1 MQISIVNGAVSY
13 DGVPILTEINFDIHD
28 KEKIALV
35 GRNGCGKTTLLKV
48 LCGQVEMEKGVGE
61 SPLGFY
67 TSGKP
72 RLGYLEQVAFAE
84 EKTLYEE
91 VLSAYQEI
99 LQIEAELQTAL
110 VAMQQNSNEQTAKR
124 YTDLLSRYEILGGYT
139 YQKECKT
146 AIAKFGFESQQNKPL
161 SQFSGGQRSKIA
173 LLKTL
178 LSRPDVL
185 LLDEPTNHLDMQAVE
200 WLENFLKN
208 YKKSCVIVSH
218 DRMFLDR
225 IVNVVYEIEYG
236 EMTRYPGN
244 YTHFLQL
251 KQMAYDEAKKDA
263 EQKTKEIARLEK
275 IVEKFRYKA
284 NKAAMAQAK
293 LSQIKRLGAVVMP
306 NRFDR
311 DTFKANFQPSVATVN
326 KTLVCSNL
334 EFGYNT
340 PLSKADFTLFYGDKL
355 GIIGANGCGKSTF
368 VKTLMQKIPALS
380 GTFGFGLHTNLG
392 YFDQDEAQMT
402 SQQTLFDNFHDEFPR
417 LTDLQVRTALGA
429 FLFEQED
436 VFKRVCDLSGGEK
449 VRFALCKMFKRNPN
463 VLVLDEP
470 TNHMDIVGK
479 ETFESMLKQYTGT
492 LIVVSHDRYL
502 INKVCNKLFVFPTV
516 GNAQF
521 FEGTFAQWEESRQE
535 IKQEEIVEK
544 AKGKKP
550 SPSQQKKN
558 LEKIKR
564 QMAEVE
570 KSITL
575 CESQME
581 QIQQQMCLPE
591 VLSDFQKLSPL
602 QQQEAKLSQ
611 DLENFLALWETL
623 ASQLNEK
630 EE

>member
-48 LCGQVEMEKGVGE
+48 LCGQVEMEQGVGS
-61 SPLGFY
+61 SPLGFF

-72 RLGYLEQVAFAE
+72 RLGYLEQVTFAE

-91 VLSAYQEI
+91 VLSAYQDV
-99 LQIEAELQTAL
+99 LQVEADLASAL
-110 VAMQQNSNEQTAKR
+110 LAMQQNPTDQTAKR
-124 YTDLLSRYEILGGYT
+124 YTDLLNTYDYLGGYT

-146 AIAKFGFESQQNKPL
+146 AIVKFGFEGQENKPL

-185 LLDEPTNHLDMQAVE
+185 LLDEPTNHLDIQAVE

-208 YKKSCVIVSH
+208 YKKSFVVVSH

-236 EMTRYPGN
+236 EMTRYSGN
-244 YTHFLQL
+244 YTHFLSL
-251 KQMAYDEAKKDA
+251 KQMAFEKAKKDA
-263 EQKTKEIARLEK
+263 EQKAKEIARLEK
-275 IVEKFRYKA
+275 IVERFRYKA
-284 NKAAMAQAK
+284 TKAQMAQAK
-293 LSQIKRLGAVVMP
+293 LSQIKRLGAVIMP
-306 NRFDR
+306 NRFDN

-326 KTLVCSNL
+326 KTLVCTKL
-334 EFGYNT
+334 QVGYQK
-340 PLSKADFTLFYGDKL
+340 PLATADFTLFYGDKL
-355 GIIGANGCGKSTF
+355 GIIGANGCGKSTL
-368 VKTLMQKIPALS
+368 VKTLIQKIPALS
-380 GTFGFGLHTNLG
+380 GSFNFGLHTNLG
-392 YFDQDEAQMT
+392 YFDQDEAHAT
-402 SQQTLFDNFHDEFPR
+402 SSQTLFDNFHDEFPR

-436 VFKRVCDLSGGEK
+436 VFKRVSDLSGGEK

-479 ETFESMLKQYTGT
+479 ETFESMLSQYKGT

-502 INKVCNKLFVFPTV
+502 INKVCNKLFVFPQD
-516 GNAQF
+516 GDAFF
-521 FEGTFAQWEESRQE
+521 FEGNYASYEELANKP
-535 IKQEEIVEK
+535 KQESIQKVK
-544 AKGKKP
+544 IKKP
-550 SPSQQKKN
+550 SLCDQKKQQ
-558 LEKIKR
+558 EKLQKK
-564 QMAEVE
+564 MTETE
-570 KSITL
+570 KAITT
-575 CESQME
+575 CESQLE
-581 QIQQQMCLPE
+581 EVQNQMCLTE
-591 VLSDFQKLSPL
+591 VLADFTLLQPL
-602 QQQEAKLSQ
+602 QQKQEQLQKDLSNL
-611 DLENFLALWETL
+611 LEQWETL
-623 ASQLNEK
+623 ASQME
-630 EE
+630 